1 MSNIDEKIKELFL
14 KDIKTKTIL
23 ISFEEFEI
31 VKKEHE
37 EEGWKM
43 INSVVVNGK
52 YKVTFQK
59 VK

>member
-37 EEGWKM
+37 EKGWKM

-59 VK
+59 S